1 MSQKLEAPSKD
12 GLSQPPSRY
21 PAGWSKSAPIR
32 YQAKLAGVPDAL
44 IFFCFF
50 SCIKARKG
58 PLPRAGKF
66 AGYTKAIRKSP
77 KSAGVPD
84 ALIFFCFFSCIKAR
98 KEGYKQASGFLL
110 RQETDRSRPFS
121 YRSVQET
128 PRKAP
133 AALFGISKTRS
144 KPLSGVLFRFSCM
157 HEEFERLTQMI
168 MCMH

>member
-12 GLSQPPSRY
+12 SQSQPHQVPGQIGRRPCLGPSGQRCRSAASTKY
-21 PAGWSKSAPIR
+21 PARK
-32 YQAKLAGVPDAL
+32 AGIPDAL

-77 KSAGVPD
+77 KLAGIPD

-98 KEGYKQASGFLL
+98 KEGVVNASQRDTSPYPYPPVQ
-110 RQETDRSRPFS
+110 RQSAPPAHPVRNAVDRAPPARE
-121 YRSVQET
+121 QT
-128 PRKAP
+128 PAP
-133 AALFGISKTRS
+133 G
-144 KPLSGVLFRFSCM
+144 
-157 HEEFERLTQMI
+157 
-168 MCMH
+168 